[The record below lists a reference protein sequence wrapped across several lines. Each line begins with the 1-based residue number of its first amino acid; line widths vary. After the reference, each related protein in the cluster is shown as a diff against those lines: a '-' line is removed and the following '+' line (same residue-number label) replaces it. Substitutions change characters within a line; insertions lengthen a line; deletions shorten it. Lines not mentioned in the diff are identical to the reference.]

1 MVGDERLVGFLNRP
15 VVHVALRRERR
26 LLVAANRALI
36 DRLAQ
41 RSMSM
46 AR

>member
-1 MVGDERLVGFLNRP
+1 MVGDERLVGFLNR
-15 VVHVALRRERR
+15 LRRECR
-26 LLVAANRALI
+26 LLAAANRALI